1 MHFCSERFFSLP
13 PRGRWHFRKEMTE
26 GECVQKQI
34 RCLFG
39 WCNTIVAQAPS
50 TTAWSPFLSEEGMRD
65 LAFSCTFAVCAAVCV
80 CLRTTDGRPY
90 GKHGAPIG
98 GKSNIGENSG
108 LVVPEFYREPSPSAY
123 KTRSVLPP
131 NKGKRHKCSCLRL
144 SYSFFVKVFGGVG
157 AFFQKSPHVKTASP
171 RVPKKEYYFS
181 LTNSSILFLFLVRRT
196 SSGAA

>member
-1 MHFCSERFFSLP
+1 M
-13 PRGRWHFRKEMTE
+13 
-26 GECVQKQI
+26 QKQI

-65 LAFSCTFAVCAAVCV
+65 LAFSCTFAVCRRRPMVAPTIFVCTFGGCAAVCG

-108 LVVPEFYREPSPSAY
+108 R
-123 KTRSVLPP
+123 
-131 NKGKRHKCSCLRL
+131 GRL
-144 SYSFFVKVFGGVG
+144 WR
-157 AFFQKSPHVKTASP
+157 Q
-171 RVPKKEYYFS
+171 
-181 LTNSSILFLFLVRRT
+181 
-196 SSGAA
+196 